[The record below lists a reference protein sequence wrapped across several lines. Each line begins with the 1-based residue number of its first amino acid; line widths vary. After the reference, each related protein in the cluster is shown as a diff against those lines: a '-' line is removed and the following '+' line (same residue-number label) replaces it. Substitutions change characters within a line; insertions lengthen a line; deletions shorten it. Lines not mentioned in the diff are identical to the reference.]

1 MIAPPQTASKPIKRT
16 PQSSPAMARP
26 LEKSR
31 LVDLGLHLL
40 ARGEMDMVFILT
52 RILHERRLAHE

>member
-1 MIAPPQTASKPIKRT
+1 
-16 PQSSPAMARP
+16 MARP